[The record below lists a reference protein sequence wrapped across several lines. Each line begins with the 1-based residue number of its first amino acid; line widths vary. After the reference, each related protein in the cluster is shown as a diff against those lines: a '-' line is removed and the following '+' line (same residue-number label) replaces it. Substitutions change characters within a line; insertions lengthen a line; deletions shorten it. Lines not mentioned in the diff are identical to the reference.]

1 MHVLQ
6 DAIVFGI
13 ASKCKCKV
21 QGNANTKHKSKQVQK
36 QMPAQIQIAKQ
47 GEDGSEVQ
55 DEEKRPRIPV
65 VSFTPTMQ
73 SSSVSHWMMCPHMDC
88 QQSRPSENAITTTII
103 IMTITTTI
111 KPGAGLPPVLALLV

>member
-1 MHVLQ
+1 MQ
-6 DAIVFGI
+6 
-13 ASKCKCKV
+13 
-21 QGNANTKHKSKQVQK
+21 
-36 QMPAQIQIAKQ
+36 AQIQIAEQ

-55 DEEKRPRIPV
+55 DEEKRLRIPV

-73 SSSVSHWMMCPHMDC
+73 SSSVSHWMMCPHMNC

>member
-1 MHVLQ
+1 MQLSLELQ
-6 DAIVFGI
+6 A
-13 ASKCKCKV
+13 
-21 QGNANTKHKSKQVQK
+21 NANAKHKSKQMQK

-55 DEEKRPRIPV
+55 QDEEKRLRIPV

-73 SSSVSHWMMCPHMDC
+73 SSSVSHWIMCPHMNC

-103 IMTITTTI
+103 ILTITTTI